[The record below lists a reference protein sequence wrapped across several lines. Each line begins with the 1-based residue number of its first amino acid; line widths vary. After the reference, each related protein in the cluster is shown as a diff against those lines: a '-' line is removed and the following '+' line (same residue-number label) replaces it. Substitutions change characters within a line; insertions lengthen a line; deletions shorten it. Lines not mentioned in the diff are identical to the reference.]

1 MIPENDFL
9 RRGLGACVLLCRT
22 AGREFR
28 SLVPEGDDEDVQN
41 FFQKQADVASDEA
54 EYFLNY
60 SAGEVDGTNDLSE
73 FVTQIPLAL
82 ASARIGEER
91 ILQGIIAVFT
101 ALNAKRAAFAGLRQL
116 ALENGVSDLAEAAAK
131 VEAQAEEAAG
141 CAWHFLP
148 SRSKIAFNM
157 LTLDEV
163 DPAVDTKMAG
173 DRIG

>member
-1 MIPENDFL
+1 MIPDNEFL
-9 RRGLGACVLLCRT
+9 RRDLGACVLLCQN

-28 SLVPEGDDEDVQN
+28 SLVPEGDDEDVQK
-41 FFQKQADVASDEA
+41 FFLQQADLASDEA
-54 EYFLNY
+54 EFFLNY
-60 SAGEVDGTNDLSE
+60 SGGEVDGTSDLSE
-73 FVTQIPLAL
+73 LVTQIPLAL
-82 ASARIGEER
+82 ATARISEER

-101 ALNAKRAAFAGLRQL
+101 ALNAKRAAFAGLRQV
-116 ALENGVSDLAEAAAK
+116 ALKTGVSDLARAAAK
-131 VEAQAEEAAG
+131 VEAQAEEASG
-141 CAWHFLP
+141 RAWHFLP